1 MLNNNFYTMDDKGT
15 LIHKM
20 HQLQKRISRAI
31 KKEGDKISLKT
42 QLRLNRIKKIKE
54 SLRKK

>member
-1 MLNNNFYTMDDKGT
+1 MDYKGT

-31 KKEGDKISLKT
+31 KNEGDKISLKT

>member
-1 MLNNNFYTMDDKGT
+1 MDDKGT

-31 KKEGDKISLKT
+31 KNEGDKISLKT
-42 QLRLNRIKKIKE
+42 LMRLNRIKKIKE

>member
-1 MLNNNFYTMDDKGT
+1 MEDRGT

-20 HQLQKRISRAI
+20 HQLQKRVSRAI
-31 KKEGDKISLKT
+31 RNEGDKISLKT
-42 QLRLNRIKKIKE
+42 LMRLNRIKKIKE

>member
-1 MLNNNFYTMDDKGT
+1 MKDKGT

-31 KKEGDKISLKT
+31 KNEGDKISLKT
-42 QLRLNRIKKIKE
+42 KLRVNRIKKIKE
-54 SLRKK
+54 SLKKK

>member
-1 MLNNNFYTMDDKGT
+1 MDDKGA

-31 KKEGDKISLKT
+31 KNEGNKISLKT

>member
-1 MLNNNFYTMDDKGT
+1 MDDKGT

-20 HQLQKRISRAI
+20 HQLQKPISRAI
-31 KKEGDKISLKT
+31 KNEGEKISLKT
-42 QLRLNRIKKIKE
+42 QLRLNRIKKIKD

>member
-1 MLNNNFYTMDDKGT
+1 MDEKGI

-31 KKEGDKISLKT
+31 KNEGDKISLKT

>member
-1 MLNNNFYTMDDKGT
+1 MDDKGI

-31 KKEGDKISLKT
+31 KNEGEKISLKT

>member
-1 MLNNNFYTMDDKGT
+1 MNDKGT

-31 KKEGDKISLKT
+31 KNEGNKISLKT

>member
-1 MLNNNFYTMDDKGT
+1 MDDKGT

-54 SLRKK
+54 SLRKKYYTN

>member
-1 MLNNNFYTMDDKGT
+1 MEDKGI

-31 KKEGDKISLKT
+31 KNEGDKISLKT

>member
-1 MLNNNFYTMDDKGT
+1 MDDKGT

-20 HQLQKRISRAI
+20 HQLQKRISRAL
-31 KKEGDKISLKT
+31 KREGGKISLKT

>member
-1 MLNNNFYTMDDKGT
+1 MDDKGT

-31 KKEGDKISLKT
+31 KNEGDKISLKT

-54 SLRKK
+54 TLRKK

>member
-1 MLNNNFYTMDDKGT
+1 MDDKGT

-20 HQLQKRISRAI
+20 HQLQKRISRAL
-31 KKEGDKISLKT
+31 KREGGKISLNT

>member
-1 MLNNNFYTMDDKGT
+1 MDDKGT

-31 KKEGDKISLKT
+31 KNEGNKMSLKT

>member
-1 MLNNNFYTMDDKGT
+1 MTKGT

-54 SLRKK
+54 SLKKKIN

>member
-1 MLNNNFYTMDDKGT
+1 MDDKGT

-31 KKEGDKISLKT
+31 KNEENKISLKT

>member
-1 MLNNNFYTMDDKGT
+1 MQDKGT

-31 KKEGDKISLKT
+31 KNEGNKISLKT

>member
-1 MLNNNFYTMDDKGT
+1 MDDKGT
-15 LIHKM
+15 LVHKM

>member
-1 MLNNNFYTMDDKGT
+1 MDEKGT
-15 LIHKM
+15 LTHKM

-31 KKEGDKISLKT
+31 KNEGDKISLKT

>member
-1 MLNNNFYTMDDKGT
+1 MKDKGT
-15 LIHKM
+15 LLHKM

-31 KKEGDKISLKT
+31 KNEGDKISLKT

>member
-1 MLNNNFYTMDDKGT
+1 MKDKGT
-15 LIHKM
+15 LLHKM

-31 KKEGDKISLKT
+31 KNEGDKISLKT

-54 SLRKK
+54 SLSKK

>member
-1 MLNNNFYTMDDKGT
+1 MEDKGI

-31 KKEGDKISLKT
+31 KNEGNKISLKT

>member
-1 MLNNNFYTMDDKGT
+1 MGEKGT

-31 KKEGDKISLKT
+31 KNEGNKISLKT

>member
-1 MLNNNFYTMDDKGT
+1 MDDKGI